1 MRKTLIILGL
11 ISATLCVVL
20 SVLPL
25 YKLAFIPAI
34 LALGFG
40 AAGIYLSNKHHK
52 SKKTIHL
59 IFLLS
64 IIGMSIGV
72 FKSLTETSEIGDTE
86 VLDKK
91 AQDSEEDSKEILED
105 LDIEFEE

>member
-11 ISATLCVVL
+11 ICATLCVVL

-25 YKLAFIPAI
+25 YKLSFIPAV

-40 AAGIYLSNKHHK
+40 AAAIYFSNKHHK

-59 IFLLS
+59 VFLLS
-64 IIGMSIGV
+64 IIGMSVSI
-72 FKSLTETSEIGDTE
+72 FKTVTETSEIGDTE
-86 VLDKK
+86 VLNKK
-91 AQDSEEDSKEILED
+91 VQESEEDSKEILEE
-105 LDIEFEE
+105 LDIEIE